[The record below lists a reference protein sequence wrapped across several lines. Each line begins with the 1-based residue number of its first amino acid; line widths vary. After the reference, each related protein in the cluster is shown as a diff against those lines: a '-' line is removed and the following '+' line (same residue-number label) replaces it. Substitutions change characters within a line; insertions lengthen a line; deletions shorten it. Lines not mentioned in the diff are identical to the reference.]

1 MRKKANPLRYAAGMT
16 IRLTDE
22 LYAELRQIAQAV
34 FAHEA
39 AGHTLSRTAVVH
51 EAWLRLAAGAMPAG
65 RTDFLRLAARV
76 MRNLLVDHARQRNA
90 AKRGGGVAAVA
101 FDNTVHDYEQACAD
115 GLYPASGETTQL
127 RRVGRELDLES
138 LDRAIDALARQSPR
152 QAEIVELKFFAD
164 VGIDDIARQLG
175 TSPSTV
181 KREWTVAR
189 LFLLRELA
197 ALRAGQDGAT

>member
-1 MRKKANPLRYAAGMT
+1 
-16 IRLTDE
+16 
-22 LYAELRQIAQAV
+22 
-34 FAHEA
+34 
-39 AGHTLSRTAVVH
+39 
-51 EAWLRLAAGAMPAG
+51 
-65 RTDFLRLAARV
+65 

-90 AKRGGGVAAVA
+90 VKRGGGVAAASLTTLCV
-101 FDNTVHDYEQACAD
+101 TTRQACAQ
-115 GLYPASGETTQL
+115 GLYPPSGDTTQL
-127 RRVGRELDLES
+127 QRIGRELDLES
-138 LDRAIDALARQSPR
+138 LDQAINALARQSLR

-197 ALRAGQDGAT
+197 AIRAGGTPRREPIPAIHAFSFGAKRAAATG